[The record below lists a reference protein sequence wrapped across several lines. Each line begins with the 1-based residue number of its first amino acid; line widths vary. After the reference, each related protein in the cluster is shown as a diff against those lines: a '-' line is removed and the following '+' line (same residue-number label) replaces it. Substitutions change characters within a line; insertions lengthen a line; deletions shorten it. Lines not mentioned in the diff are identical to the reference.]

1 MSNFIA
7 PLIATL
13 ILPLFNEVGVVW
25 AFAICYFIGAAIT
38 YYIKVHQP
46 GIGDDK
52 VEALNAQIENY

>member
-1 MSNFIA
+1 MGF
-7 PLIATL
+7 
-13 ILPLFNEVGVVW
+13 
-25 AFAICYFIGAAIT
+25 FAICYFIGAVIT